1 MLAHDLNAKK
11 YYSPE
16 LWVRSFLEID
26 LTIDCV
32 NIQQYWNLIVNPVI
46 KIVDCIVPIIEFSNE
61 LVSKKIPLPHIK
73 RKLNRKNPVRYC
85 FRGSNIFMIHSHSH
99 HSATGK

>member
-1 MLAHDLNAKK
+1 M
-11 YYSPE
+11 
-16 LWVRSFLEID
+16 EID

-73 RKLNRKNPVRYC
+73 RKLNRRKSC
-85 FRGSNIFMIHSHSH
+85 KILF
-99 HSATGK
+99 